1 MTTPTT
7 TARTWTAQAPELT
20 DAFCAAV
27 ADATAAL
34 ARHGLPLMATQDG
47 RRLHGYTL
55 LVPNVRTP
63 DHGHAGHLAMDEAGC
78 LLLIPAEPRPP
89 APSRPAVRPTAF
101 GTAWPAGR
109 TGGRVG
115 PCIEPGYGHACQ
127 VAPVEAGAC
136 PLCGAE
142 VGYRC
147 VTRRGD
153 ASDPHR
159 ARRLAARAGG
169 GRP

>member
-1 MTTPTT
+1 MTTT
-7 TARTWTAQAPELT
+7 TATAQTWAAEVPELT

-34 ARHGLPLMATQDG
+34 ARHGQPLMATQDG
-47 RRLHGYTL
+47 RHLFGYTL
-55 LVPNVRTP
+55 IVPNVRTP
-63 DHGHAGHLAMDEAGC
+63 DHAGHLVMDEAGR
-78 LLLIPAEPRPP
+78 LLFIPAGPSQP
-89 APSRPAVRPTAF
+89 ATRTAS